1 VFSPLASR
9 CFANFLLFPLPPNH
23 LYAFFGFFPL
33 IFARRFCCNFEGSLP
48 FLCVEPHSSAFSQ
61 LLEITLRA
69 QNQYSN
75 FTTFMNL
82 THFVSLY
89 AWE

>member
-1 VFSPLASR
+1 LQGASAVTSKVP
-9 CFANFLLFPLPPNH
+9 CPSFALSRTP
-23 LYAFFGFFPL
+23 
-33 IFARRFCCNFEGSLP
+33 
-48 FLCVEPHSSAFSQ
+48 SAFSQ